1 MEIPGRESSPEWQ
14 AHSLFSEERTDRTY
28 FFSPWSDYLFG
39 YRDGNMK
46 FIYNATL
53 DDYEVYDLARD
64 PEERFNRIGDYPQT
78 LSANAVLQPVAIG
91 RLGTAPGT
99 PVSAA
104 DTRGLKL

>member
-64 PEERFNRIGDYPQT
+64 PEERFNRIADYPQT
-78 LSANAVLQPVAIG
+78 RSSSLS
-91 RLGTAPGT
+91 RL
-99 PVSAA
+99 AA
-104 DTRGLKL
+104 WVQHQERLFQRLILAD